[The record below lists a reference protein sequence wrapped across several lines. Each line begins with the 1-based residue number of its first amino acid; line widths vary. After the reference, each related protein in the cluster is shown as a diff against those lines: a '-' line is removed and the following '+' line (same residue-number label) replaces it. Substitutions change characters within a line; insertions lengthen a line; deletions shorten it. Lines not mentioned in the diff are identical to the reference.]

1 MKRLPVIL
9 MVLTVAL
16 LVTATT
22 HCAPKKNRQPLAVD
36 LGLPSGTLWASCN
49 LGAEKEEA
57 CGFYLAWGETA
68 PKDHYFYD
76 NYAYAAPDGS
86 QSTVD
91 IGESICGT
99 QYDAAKAL
107 WGGSWRLPTE
117 EEMTEL
123 IDLCEWK
130 WDSIGDTDGL
140 RVTGPS
146 GKSIFLPAGGRNG
159 KKEEG
164 EIQCAYWTGSI
175 SRQGFGRTA
184 SSLDCTWDEE
194 NEDTTLQIWGEY
206 KVFGLLV
213 RPVWK

>member
-1 MKRLPVIL
+1 MKKLPIML
-9 MVLTVAL
+9 TVLTAAIL
-16 LVTATT
+16 
-22 HCAPKKNRQPLAVD
+22 KGQPLAVD

-49 LGAEKEEA
+49 LGADKEEEY
-57 CGFYLAWGETA
+57 GFYFAWGETA

-130 WDSIGDTDGL
+130 WDSVGDTYGV

-146 GKSIFLPAGGRNG
+146 GKSIFLPAGGKNG
-159 KKEEG
+159 KLEDG
-164 EIQCAYWTGSI
+164 ELQCAYWTGSV
-175 SRQGFGRTA
+175 SRGGIGRTA

-194 NEDTTLQIWGEY
+194 NDETTLQVWGEY

-213 RPVWK
+213 RPVCK